1 MAQPLK
7 VLFIDDQPDFLETMS
22 FWMKSKGYEVVTCTD
37 GRQGIETA
45 KKKPVDAIFVDFKM
59 PGLNGIEIIS
69 KIREFNKTIPVV
81 MVTAHA
87 DDVVIHQMK
96 TLNISGFFSKMGAFE
111 ELEAVLDV
119 VLRNLKRSLPSRQA
133 GKTFD

>member
-22 FWMKSKGYEVVTCTD
+22 FWMKSKGYEVITCTD
-37 GRQGIETA
+37 GKQGVETA
-45 KKKPVDAIFVDFKM
+45 RKKPVDIIFVDYKM
-59 PGLNGIEIIS
+59 PGMNGIEVLS

-87 DDVVIHQMK
+87 DDAMIHKMK
-96 TLNISGFFSKMGAFE
+96 ELNISGFFSKMGEFE
-111 ELEAVLDV
+111 ELEVVLDV
-119 VLRNLKRSLPSRQA
+119 VLRNLKRSKVS
-133 GKTFD
+133 